1 MMWTRENLYVS
12 MVDRR
17 NLGNLGKGNQG
28 NLEKDGL
35 WLTFQQTQQL
45 SPSES
50 KEEVDSDADCR
61 RGPSKRQSQKIFH
74 KTTLSQMIYL

>member
-1 MMWTRENLYVS
+1 MVWTRENLYVS
-12 MVDRR
+12 MVDRP
-17 NLGNLGKGNQG
+17 GQG

-74 KTTLSQMIYL
+74 KTTLSQTIYL